1 MEEKMKGAP
10 SGGSGGP
17 ETFSNSP
24 LVTYVDLSPNHSGLR
39 THAIDRI
46 TVHCVVGQLT
56 VEQLGAIFKP
66 VARQA
71 SSNYGVGRDGRIAMY
86 VEEKNRS
93 WCSSSNENDQRAV
106 TIEVASDTEHP
117 YAVNDTAYGAAV
129 ELIADVCR
137 RNGIR
142 KLLWFADREKTLSYD
157 PRPGE
162 AVMTVHR
169 WFANKSCP
177 GDYLYERHGDIA
189 ARVNAMLQEG
199 C

>member
-1 MEEKMKGAP
+1 M
-10 SGGSGGP
+10 
-17 ETFSNSP
+17 TFTNSP
-24 LVTYVDLSPNHSGLR
+24 LVTYTRLSPNHSGLR

-46 TVHCVVGQLT
+46 TIHCVVGQLT
-56 VEQLGAIFKP
+56 VEELGEIFVP

-71 SSNYGVGRDGRIAMY
+71 SSNYGVGTDGRIALY

-93 WCSSSNENDQRAV
+93 WCSSSPENDQRAV
-106 TIEVASDTEHP
+106 TVEVASDTEHP
-117 YAVNDTAYGAAV
+117 YAVNDTAYSAAI
-129 ELIADVCR
+129 ELVADICR

-142 KLLWFADREKTLSYD
+142 KLLWFADKEKTLAYE
-157 PRPGE
+157 PAPGE
-162 AVMTVHR
+162 GVMTVHR

-189 ARVNAMLQEG
+189 AKVNALLAGTPERTRQDPK